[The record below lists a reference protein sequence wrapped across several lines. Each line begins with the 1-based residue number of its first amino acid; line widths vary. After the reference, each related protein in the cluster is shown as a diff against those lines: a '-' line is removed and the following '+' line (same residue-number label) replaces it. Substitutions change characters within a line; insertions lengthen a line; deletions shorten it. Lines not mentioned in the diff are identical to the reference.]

1 MDRCTMDLVAALPK
15 ERFGAV
21 AQVQVVLGD
30 EDSGLAGRITG
41 QGHVHASGAFVETER
56 KAFAL

>member
-1 MDRCTMDLVAALPK
+1 MDLVAALPK

-30 EDSGLAGRITG
+30 EDSGLGGRVTG
-41 QGHVHASGAFVETER
+41 QGHVRASGAFVETEG